1 MRLRARRRTRDNTEK
16 KRRKRTGCGTTRNGM
31 YLETKKS
38 VGPTALGNGRS
49 MSLSVL
55 EALEKLARLP
65 QCYLF
70 ITGPGQHKGRYRVG
84 RLTVEHRD
92 GTRGSFYEL
101 GSRAPSFQVR
111 DVDGWEVAQEEPLVI
126 SESGELGAR
135 ATFYSE
141 LPTIGPLAVLL
152 TSDNLRNHVG
162 KLVCIYARNPRR
174 GVIDSQIGRLAH
186 GTESPSGADLWRL
199 SNLDDPS
206 LLTSGLRTEDI
217 YAVALVAETDLAPQA
232 ESADPATR

>member
-1 MRLRARRRTRDNTEK
+1 
-16 KRRKRTGCGTTRNGM
+16 
-31 YLETKKS
+31 
-38 VGPTALGNGRS
+38 

-55 EALEKLARLP
+55 EAFEKLARLP

-92 GTRGSFYEL
+92 GTRNSFYEV

-111 DVDGWEVAQEEPLVI
+111 DVNGWEVAQEEPLVI
-126 SESGELGAR
+126 SESGEPGAR
-135 ATFYSE
+135 ATFYSQ
-141 LPTIGPLAVLL
+141 LPRLEPLEVLL

-162 KLVCIYARNPRR
+162 RLVCIYARNPRH
-174 GVIDSQIGRLAH
+174 GVIESQIGRLAH

-199 SNLDDPS
+199 SNPDEPG
-206 LLTSGLRTEDI
+206 LLTRGLRTEEI

-232 ESADPATR
+232 ENEDPATG

>member
-1 MRLRARRRTRDNTEK
+1 
-16 KRRKRTGCGTTRNGM
+16 
-31 YLETKKS
+31 
-38 VGPTALGNGRS
+38 
-49 MSLSVL
+49 MSFSVL
-55 EALEKLARLP
+55 EAFEKLARSP

-92 GTRGSFYEL
+92 GTHCSFYEL
-101 GSRAPSFQVR
+101 GSRAPSLQVR
-111 DVDGWEVAQEEPLVI
+111 DLNGWEVAQEEPLVI
-126 SESGELGAR
+126 SESGELSAH

-141 LPTIGPLAVLL
+141 LPAIEPLAVLL

-174 GVIDSQIGRLAH
+174 GVIESHIGRLAH

-199 SNLDDPS
+199 SNPDDLS
-206 LLTSGLRTEDI
+206 LLTRGLRTEEI
-217 YAVALVAETDLAPQA
+217 YAVALVTESDPAPQA
-232 ESADPATR
+232 DNGDPATR